1 MPRAHDYMDVGG
13 RVMPGAIT
21 EDAQDTQLIKRE
33 LTSGTS
39 FPAAVQIL
47 NVLKG
52 LPDLS
57 GGYAIM

>member
-1 MPRAHDYMDVGG
+1 
-13 RVMPGAIT
+13 MPGAIT